1 MGVSTRHKSPSPRE
15 FLLVRGGN
23 IQKRPRQDT
32 LQPPNFT
39 RPTKRSRKDSVA
51 PSLAR
56 NEKVVVED
64 ALSDM
69 DEDEDYHGSGAVTL
83 QTFVGPLT
91 VDARV
96 AIAVQH
102 LLFDGPDH
110 PLYAGHMDAIISQ
123 FDGKSIAE
131 SGYHLQQ
138 MCEFIHAQAS
148 ELDMVPKGSQL
159 EEEVSTVWAKKQ
171 GQTLAEQIR
180 GTSAFPDVIAAMVM
194 EEAQHHSSSDKL
206 KDILRAVENKC
217 DKQAQAPVGEDIV
230 PRDSAGPD
238 EHLTLQYH
246 PEVDAPAA
254 IVAKPGAPYR
264 SLSAA
269 FCQPFG
275 VALNQA
281 SSTGSATEQAPR
293 TGPTAESTGLVVD
306 KPDTTYRPLSAT
318 FCQPFSA
325 TPGQS
330 FSTGFATKQASKT
343 GPTAGPTGFHQR
355 SFSAASAAEKFF
367 PSGPAADATR
377 YFPRSGSV
385 SSTSES
391 SNGSEAVGSSRS
403 EPGQEQRIAPNSN
416 VTRGSADGRFGYGH
430 PLHNW
435 IVKPAVKVEEVEQDG
450 NAPVHSTSA
459 QNVTYD
465 AGNASQSLQQAD
477 NGHPPSAS
485 AQATAS
491 HTDAPRSSLQQ
502 ATNGAAL
509 YPTSAQATLPT
520 TSTFLH
526 ELQVAD
532 LSESVVVEAA
542 QAKNRDDSV
551 ANTLQTVFLPLGRRS
566 ITKLC
571 DGRWLVRLA
580 NSGAARRAASSA
592 FILKGPGWIKKVTP
606 RFYEAGIPQRFT
618 ATVPISINMR
628 ELLISIATL
637 YKRPFC
643 LQYSDNTPF
652 SLKMVLT
659 LSQRIAAKRFRIR
672 MRVAGSNTTVCFA
685 TTHVPVGPL
694 TLVPTPPEAQPYHL
708 DSPPTADRN
717 MSGQDSG
724 QNRMQ

>member
-39 RPTKRSRKDSVA
+39 RPTKRSGKDSVA

-131 SGYHLQQ
+131 SGYQLQQ

-148 ELDMVPKGSQL
+148 ELNMVPKGSQL

-171 GQTLAEQIR
+171 GQALAEQIR

-194 EEAQHHSSSDKL
+194 EEAQHHGSSDKL
-206 KDILRAVENKC
+206 KDILRAVEDKC
-217 DKQAQAPVGEDIV
+217 DKPAQAPVEENSV
-230 PRDSAGPD
+230 PQDFAGPD
-238 EHLTLQYH
+238 EHLALQYH
-246 PEVDAPAA
+246 PDVDAPAA
-254 IVAKPGAPYR
+254 IVAKPDAPYR
-264 SLSAA
+264 PLSAA

-275 VALNQA
+275 VAPNQA
-281 SSTGSATEQAPR
+281 SSTGSATEQAPK
-293 TGPTAESTGLVVD
+293 TGPTAEPTGCLVA

-325 TPGQS
+325 TPYQS
-330 FSTGFATKQASKT
+330 FSTGSATEQASKT
-343 GPTAGPTGFHQR
+343 GPTAGLAGFDQR
-355 SFSAASAAEKFF
+355 NFSAAFVAEKFF
-367 PSGPAADATR
+367 PSAPAAEAIR

-385 SSTSES
+385 SSTGES
-391 SNGSEAVGSSRS
+391 SNSSEVAGSDLE
-403 EPGQEQRIAPNSN
+403 EPGQEQSAVPDSN
-416 VTRGSADGRFGYGH
+416 GTRGSANGRFGYGH

-450 NAPVHSTSA
+450 NVPVHSTSA
-459 QNVTYD
+459 QHVTDD
-465 AGNASQSLQQAD
+465 ASTASQSLQQAG
-477 NGHPPSAS
+477 NGPPPSAS

-491 HTDAPRSSLQQ
+491 NTDASRQLLQQ
-502 ATNGAAL
+502 AGTGAAL
-509 YPTSAQATLPT
+509 SPTSAQGPLPAIGT
-520 TSTFLH
+520 PLH
-526 ELQVAD
+526 ALQVAD
-532 LSESVVVEAA
+532 LSECVVVEAS
-542 QAKNRDDSV
+542 QAKSRDDSV
-551 ANTLQTVFLPLGRRS
+551 ANALQTVFMPLGGRS

-580 NSGAARRAASSA
+580 SSGAARRAASST
-592 FILKGPGWIKKVTP
+592 FVLKGPGWDRKVTP
-606 RFYEAGIPQRFT
+606 RFYEAGMPHRFT

-628 ELLISIATL
+628 ELLLSIAML

-643 LQYSDNTPF
+643 LQYSDNTQF

-659 LSQRIAAKRFRIR
+659 LSQGIAAKKFKLR
-672 MRVAGSNTTVCFA
+672 MRLAGSKTTVCFA

-694 TLVPTPPEAQPYHL
+694 TLVPTPPQAQPYHL
-708 DSPPTADRN
+708 DSPPTAV
-717 MSGQDSG
+717 
-724 QNRMQ
+724 